1 VSIQELAREVVIML
15 DAQAKYFKTREQAD
29 LIASKRLEK
38 SLREKARRIMDGVE
52 PDEPRL
58 F

>member
-1 VSIQELAREVVIML
+1 ML